1 MAIVKVLG
9 EERIENIRAG
19 PDEPYGVVLGLITLI
34 CVGFAIFVGTLL
46 CFHSYLISENLT
58 SWEILSWMRIAK
70 LPQLRPL

>member
-34 CVGFAIFVGTLL
+34 CVGF
-46 CFHSYLISENLT
+46 
-58 SWEILSWMRIAK
+58 
-70 LPQLRPL
+70 